1 MEAIESYFYSL
12 RDLCCRKYSNY
23 FVFDLSFVILQIFFK
38 AGVLAD
44 LEDKRDDILSIIMT
58 KMQSKARG
66 KLMRIEFQKMLERQ

>member
-1 MEAIESYFYSL
+1 MYFNNNVS
-12 RDLCCRKYSNY
+12 
-23 FVFDLSFVILQIFFK
+23 LQIFFK

-44 LEDKRDDILSIIMT
+44 LEDKRDEILAAIMT